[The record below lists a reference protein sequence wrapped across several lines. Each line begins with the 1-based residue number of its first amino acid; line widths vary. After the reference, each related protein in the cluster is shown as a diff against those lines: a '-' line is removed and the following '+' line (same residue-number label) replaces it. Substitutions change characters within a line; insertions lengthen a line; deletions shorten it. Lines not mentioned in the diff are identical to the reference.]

1 MMKPIL
7 TALAILLAAP
17 AAWATNRPPINGV
30 VNIPAAGATDRT
42 QLTSVVASSCTI
54 QAFNG
59 NAGAVYVGGSTVTNA
74 SGANRGIRLLAGESL
89 ADVSVQNL
97 NWIYVAT
104 DNANDDVAYVCN

>member
-1 MMKPIL
+1 MKLFLLILAMVFSLDAAALNRAPISGI
-7 TALAILLAAP
+7 A
-17 AAWATNRPPINGV
+17 
-30 VNIPAAGATDRT
+30 NIPAAGATDRT
-42 QLTSVVASSCTI
+42 QLPNVAASSCTI

-89 ADVSVQNL
+89 ADVSVENL